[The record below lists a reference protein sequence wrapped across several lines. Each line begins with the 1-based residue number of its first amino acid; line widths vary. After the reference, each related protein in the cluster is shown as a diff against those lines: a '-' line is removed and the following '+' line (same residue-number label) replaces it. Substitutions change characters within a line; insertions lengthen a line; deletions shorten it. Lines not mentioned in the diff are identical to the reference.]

1 MGSVLLALDAV
12 LGLYRNYVWTTKRES
27 RLKRRNFDMILFRY
41 KCGCQGRS
49 KTFLS
54 HNRNSLPAK
63 GTEGAGEVKD

>member
-41 KCGCQGRS
+41 SVGVKDNRS
-49 KTFLS
+49 FLS